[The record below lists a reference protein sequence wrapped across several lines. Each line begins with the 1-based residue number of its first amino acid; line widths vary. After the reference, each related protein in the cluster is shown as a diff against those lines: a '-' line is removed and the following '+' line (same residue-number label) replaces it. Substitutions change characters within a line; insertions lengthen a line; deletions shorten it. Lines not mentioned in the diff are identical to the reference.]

1 MENKIN
7 VKIKQCYD
15 TEENYKNNNPILLEG
30 QLAYTKDKYGKYK
43 VGDGISHWND
53 LDYTENIFIG
63 TQKEYEEK
71 NANGEITPGTV
82 VYITDDN
89 DYYNIPVDDYM
100 SEENEH
106 VVYNKAITKALRLNN
121 ASENCI
127 SADITPAESVNS
139 DYSYTLPAAGS
150 VNGSISNLGD
160 WLSSHRSGF
169 YTMQINNTWY
179 NVISNRHRNG
189 LSDGTKYGMV
199 FYTHLTNSNDNLLWD
214 SQAAGVWRGQRTILD
229 SGNYSDLITTLNKG
243 LNITGNL
250 NVNGRIVNK
259 GSYVSEQNGS
269 SGTSGLVHFM
279 RIVIKGAY
287 VNYPITLEIGGR
299 QWHSAYLT
307 IRFQSSSSHDPIME
321 SIYKFGSMEFNI
333 YYYKSGT
340 STWDFYANKNEAYGR
355 IDIQRLHNPIPDSL
369 EITFPNTHVGSVNN
383 AWSTVG
389 IGGEIKRAWML
400 RDTTNG
406 NNTTMNYGAS
416 GLGQGS
422 YSWLA
427 GWNGYELRAVS
438 RDHFLGAKNGNGYW
452 GMTQP
457 NGADNVW
464 IRTTN
469 QGIIPYQSGGR
480 GGGHQQ
486 LGTDS
491 WYFSKSYVDHMYGVD
506 FNMTGTLNTSVSTGT
521 YINSAK
527 GVNVAVNMTANPGY
541 NMLGRVRSSG
551 GAFMIGCY
559 NNCFRLL
566 FMNNTNI
573 NNNTNSPTRDIVLLD
588 ENGNSSFSG
597 TVSALT
603 FSGNLTSSNSNIIA
617 YKSLHLN
624 GNYLYH
630 NSSCYTMTD
639 GNIVRIVAPG
649 GFNLRISNS
658 SWIQIA
664 NTSTTI
670 GIDLQ
675 YWSASANADMNFTCN
690 KDNKAYLGTSGSR
703 WKQIYST
710 NSGISTSDRRKKREI
725 SYIGQKT
732 KDYKDTYMDDTT
744 LINFINKLK
753 PVVYK
758 RIKEES
764 ESGRP
769 HHGLI
774 AQDVEE
780 ILHEFNIDHAAFIK
794 SPVEEVKEIKDEN
807 GNVIDRE
814 RIIKEDE
821 FIYGMRYEEF
831 ISDIIRYSQLLYKKN
846 EDLEE
851 QLKEKNKQIH
861 NLSNRLFALE
871 EKIDAL
877 LSN

>member
-106 VVYNKAITKALRLNN
+106 VVYNKTITKALRLNN

-179 NVISNRHRNG
+179 NVISNRHGNG
-189 LSDGTKYGMV
+189 LSDGTNYGMV
-199 FYTHLTNSNDNLLWD
+199 FYTHLTNSNDSLLWD
-214 SQAAGVWRGQRTILD
+214 SQAAGIWRGQHTILD
-229 SGNYSDLITTLNKG
+229 NVNYSDFITTLNLTGTVNTSTTTTSHLNGAKGINVG
-243 LNITGNL
+243 LNMTASGNGYNMIAKVNSTGGVFNIGQWEDRFELFYITQSLINNNSNGYTYRATLL
-250 NVNGRIVNK
+250 NQNGDSNFPGIVNASQFK
-259 GSYVSEQNGS
+259 A
-269 SGTSGLVHFM
+269 SGTNMNISGGLVTQLETGTT
-279 RIVIKGAY
+279 RIFKNGIAISNPATKNDQGWIRVTGSGESDTI
-287 VNYPITLEIGGR
+287 LEIATGDDGGTGEQIVVR
-299 QWHSAYLT
+299 QYNTSNNIARQAILLNTSGNTSFPGTVSASAFSGNATSATKILDRGT
-307 IRFQSSSSHDPIME
+307 HGE
-321 SIYKFGSMEFNI
+321 AA
-333 YYYKSGT
+333 SGT
-340 STWDFYANKNEAYGR
+340 STPAPQAGMLDSSGMYMTRGYNSANTPSAYGNVINLAGGGSGQIFCSWNGGNNASTGYMYYR
-355 IDIQRLHNPIPDSL
+355 SHTDCSGSGAGWGPWYRLLDTRDSSSFAYSSHSHNRVDSTTYIGSGSANY
-369 EITFPNTHVGSVNN
+369 ITQLSGSV
-383 AWSTVG
+383 TQV
-389 IGGEIKRAWML
+389 R
-400 RDTTNG
+400 
-406 NNTTMNYGAS
+406 
-416 GLGQGS
+416 
-422 YSWLA
+422 
-427 GWNGYELRAVS
+427 
-438 RDHFLGAKNGNGYW
+438 GNG
-452 GMTQP
+452 G
-457 NGADNVW
+457 
-464 IRTTN
+464 
-469 QGIIPYQSGGR
+469 
-480 GGGHQQ
+480 
-486 LGTDS
+486 LEL
-491 WYFSKSYVDHMYGVD
+491 F
-506 FNMTGTLNTSVSTGT
+506 
-521 YINSAK
+521 
-527 GVNVAVNMTANPGY
+527 VND
-541 NMLGRVRSSG
+541 
-551 GAFMIGCY
+551 
-559 NNCFRLL
+559 
-566 FMNNTNI
+566 
-573 NNNTNSPTRDIVLLD
+573 NSP
-588 ENGNSSFSG
+588 
-597 TVSALT
+597 
-603 FSGNLTSSNSNIIA
+603 
-617 YKSLHLN
+617 
-624 GNYLYH
+624 
-630 NSSCYTMTD
+630 
-639 GNIVRIVAPG
+639 
-649 GFNLRISNS
+649 
-658 SWIQIA
+658 WIQIK
-664 NTSTTI
+664 NLNR
-670 GIDLQ
+670 DLGVALKWGGTAFSPN
-675 YWSASANADMNFTCN
+675 Y
-690 KDNKAYLGTSGSR
+690 DNRLDLGGSGDR
-703 WKQIYST
+703 WKQVYAA
-710 NSGISTSDRRKKREI
+710 NSSISTSDRKQKKEI

-732 KDYKDTYMDDTT
+732 KNYEDTYMDDITI
-744 LINFINKLK
+744 INFINKLK
-753 PVVYK
+753 PVVFK
-758 RIKEES
+758 RIDG

-814 RIIKEDE
+814 KIIKEDE

-831 ISDIIRYSQLLYKKN
+831 VSDIIRYSQILYKKN
-846 EDLEE
+846 EELEE